1 MKKDDIKS
9 ALSKIEPSEE
19 LIQATLL
26 KMQEQKQKEKKNI
39 LSFLSSFM
47 STPAYRYAGAFC
59 ALALVVVIG
68 VAVFGNGGIT
78 GRGQKPSGVHSRN
91 MDNTGVTSDTGINMV
106 AFTLDDYE
114 HESAAVVKGKLK
126 ACFLS
131 VVTDEEAA
139 DGSVASGA
147 LEIAVSSVEDGA
159 GYVALNGA
167 AGTSISARI
176 YFASQEEI
184 NTLVGLMNEE
194 VYFSLVPEEK
204 DGEAVWKV
212 TDFSLEK
219 AE

>member
-9 ALSKIEPSEE
+9 ALGKIEPSEE

-26 KMQEQKQKEKKNI
+26 KMQEQKQKEKKSI
-39 LSFLSSFM
+39 FSIISSFM
-47 STPAYRYAGAFC
+47 GSPVYRYAGAFC
-59 ALALVVVIG
+59 AIALVVVIG
-68 VAVFGNGGIT
+68 VAVFGNGG
-78 GRGQKPSGVHSRN
+78 QKPSGVHSRN
-91 MDNTGVTSDTGINMV
+91 MDSTGVTSDTGINMV

-114 HESAAVVKGKLK
+114 HESAAVLKGTLK
-126 ACFLS
+126 ACFMS
-131 VVTDEEAA
+131 VADASA

>member
-9 ALSKIEPSEE
+9 ALGKIEPSEE

-26 KMQEQKQKEKKNI
+26 KMQEQKQKEKKSI
-39 LSFLSSFM
+39 FSIISSFM
-47 STPAYRYAGAFC
+47 GSSIYRYAGAFC
-59 ALALVVVIG
+59 AIALVVVIG
-68 VAVFGNGGIT
+68 VAVLGNG
-78 GRGQKPSGVHSRN
+78 GQKPSRVHSRN

-114 HESAAVVKGKLK
+114 HETAAVVKGTLK

-139 DGSVASGA
+139 DGSVAGGA
-147 LEIAVSSVEDGA
+147 LEIVVSSVEDGA
-159 GYVALNGA
+159 GYTALEGA
-167 AGTSISARI
+167 SGTSISAKI

-184 NTLVGLMNEE
+184 NTLVGLMAEE
-194 VYFSLVPEEK
+194 MYFSIVPEEK

-212 TDFSLEK
+212 IDFSLEK
-219 AE
+219 SE

>member
-9 ALSKIEPSEE
+9 ALGKIEPSEE

-26 KMQEQKQKEKKNI
+26 KMKEQKHKEKKSI
-39 LSFLSSFM
+39 FSFISSFM
-47 STPAYRYAGAFC
+47 GYPAYRYVGAFC

-68 VAVFGNGGIT
+68 VAVFGNGGIKNT
-78 GRGQKPSGVHSRN
+78 EQNPSNIHSRN
-91 MDNTGVTSDTGINMV
+91 AENTGVIGDTGINMV

-114 HESAAVVKGKLK
+114 HESAAVLKGTLK
-126 ACFLS
+126 ACFMS
-131 VVTDEEAA
+131 VADESA

-159 GYVALNGA
+159 GYVALNGVT
-167 AGTSISARI
+167 GTSISARI

-212 TDFSLEK
+212 IDFSVERP
-219 AE
+219 

>member
-26 KMQEQKQKEKKNI
+26 KMKEQKQKKSI
-39 LSFLSSFM
+39 FSFLNSFM
-47 STPAYRYAGAFC
+47 GSPAYRYAGAFC
-59 ALALVVVIG
+59 VLALVVVCG
-68 VAVFGNGGIT
+68 VAVLGNGGIKNT
-78 GRGQKPSGVHSRN
+78 EQNPSNINSRN
-91 MDNTGVTSDTGINMV
+91 AENTGVTSDTGINMV

-114 HESAAVVKGKLK
+114 HETAAVLKGTLK

-131 VVTDEEAA
+131 VVDEEEAA
-139 DGSVASGA
+139 GGSVASGA
-147 LEIAVSSVEDGA
+147 LEIAVASVEDGA

-167 AGTSISARI
+167 AGTAISARI

-184 NTLVGLMNEE
+184 NTLVGLMSEE

-204 DGEAVWKV
+204 DGEAFWKV
-212 TDFSLEK
+212 IDFSLERP
-219 AE
+219 

>member
-19 LIQATLL
+19 LIQATLF
-26 KMQEQKQKEKKNI
+26 KIQEQKQREKKNI
-39 LSFLSSFM
+39 FSFISSFM
-47 STPAYRYAGAFC
+47 GSPVYRYAGVFC
-59 ALALVVVIG
+59 AVALVVVIG
-68 VAVFGNGGIT
+68 VTVFGNGGIENKE
-78 GRGQKPSGVHSRN
+78 QNPSNVYSRN
-91 MDNTGVTSDTGINMV
+91 ADNTGVTSDTGINMV

-114 HESAAVVKGKLK
+114 HETAAMLKGTLK
-126 ACFLS
+126 ACFMS
-131 VVTDEEAA
+131 VADESA

-167 AGTSISARI
+167 AGTSISAKI

>member
-9 ALSKIEPSEE
+9 ALGKIEPSEE

-26 KMQEQKQKEKKNI
+26 KMQEQKQREKKNI
-39 LSFLSSFM
+39 FSFLSSFM
-47 STPAYRYAGAFC
+47 STPVYRYAGAFC

-68 VAVFGNGGIT
+68 VAVFGNGG
-78 GRGQKPSGVHSRN
+78 QKPSGVHSRN
-91 MDNTGVTSDTGINMV
+91 MDSTGVTSDTGINMV

-114 HESAAVVKGKLK
+114 HESAAVLKGTLK
-126 ACFLS
+126 ACFMS
-131 VVTDEEAA
+131 VADASA

-204 DGEAVWKV
+204 DGEAFWKV
-212 TDFSLEK
+212 IDFSVEK
-219 AE
+219 P

>member
-9 ALSKIEPSEE
+9 ALGKIEPSEE

-26 KMQEQKQKEKKNI
+26 KMQEQKQREKKNI
-39 LSFLSSFM
+39 FSFLSSFM
-47 STPAYRYAGAFC
+47 STPVYRYASAFC

-68 VAVFGNGGIT
+68 VAVFGNGG
-78 GRGQKPSGVHSRN
+78 QKPSGVHSRN
-91 MDNTGVTSDTGINMV
+91 MDSTGVTSDTGINMV

-114 HESAAVVKGKLK
+114 HESAAVLKGTLK
-126 ACFLS
+126 ACFMS
-131 VVTDEEAA
+131 VADASA

>member
-9 ALSKIEPSEE
+9 ALGKIEPSEE

-26 KMQEQKQKEKKNI
+26 KMQEQKQKEKNS
-39 LSFLSSFM
+39 LFSFISSFM
-47 STPAYRYAGAFC
+47 ASPVYRYAGAFC
-59 ALALVVVIG
+59 ALALVIVVG
-68 VAVFGNGGIT
+68 VGIFGNGKNPSNVH
-78 GRGQKPSGVHSRN
+78 GRN
-91 MDNTGVTSDTGINMV
+91 ADNTGVTSDTGINMV

-147 LEIAVSSVEDGA
+147 LEIAVSNVEDGA
-159 GYVALNGA
+159 GYVALEGA
-167 AGTSISARI
+167 SGTSISAKI
-176 YFASQEEI
+176 YFASKEEI
-184 NTLVGLMNEE
+184 NTLVGLMAEE
-194 VYFSLVPEEK
+194 MYFSIVPEEK

-219 AE
+219 SE

>member
-9 ALSKIEPSEE
+9 ALGKIEPSEE

-26 KMQEQKQKEKKNI
+26 KMQEQKQREKKNI
-39 LSFLSSFM
+39 FSFLSSFM
-47 STPAYRYAGAFC
+47 STPVYRYAGAFC

-68 VAVFGNGGIT
+68 VAVFGNGG
-78 GRGQKPSGVHSRN
+78 QKPSGVHSRN
-91 MDNTGVTSDTGINMV
+91 MDSTGVTSDTGINMV

-114 HESAAVVKGKLK
+114 HESAAVLKGTLK
-126 ACFLS
+126 ACFMS
-131 VVTDEEAA
+131 VADASA

>member
-9 ALSKIEPSEE
+9 ALGKIEPSEE

-39 LSFLSSFM
+39 FSFLSSFM
-47 STPAYRYAGAFC
+47 STPVYRYAGAFC

-68 VAVFGNGGIT
+68 VAVFGNGV
-78 GRGQKPSGVHSRN
+78 QKPSGVHSRN
-91 MDNTGVTSDTGINMV
+91 MDSTGVTSDTGINMV

-114 HESAAVVKGKLK
+114 HESAAVLKGTLK
-126 ACFLS
+126 ACFMS
-131 VVTDEEAA
+131 VADASA

>member
-78 GRGQKPSGVHSRN
+78 GRGQNPSGVHSRN

-114 HESAAVVKGKLK
+114 HESAAVLKGTLK
-126 ACFLS
+126 ACFMS
-131 VVTDEEAA
+131 VADASA

>member
-9 ALSKIEPSEE
+9 ALGKIEPSEE

-39 LSFLSSFM
+39 FSFLSSFM
-47 STPAYRYAGAFC
+47 STPVYRYAGAFC

-68 VAVFGNGGIT
+68 VAVFGNGV
-78 GRGQKPSGVHSRN
+78 QKPSGVHSRN
-91 MDNTGVTSDTGINMV
+91 MDSTGVTSDTGINMV

-114 HESAAVVKGKLK
+114 HESAAVLKGTLK
-126 ACFLS
+126 ACFMS
-131 VVTDEEAA
+131 VADASA

-219 AE
+219 AK